1 MQITLLTTALA
12 ILGTASAAATN
23 PPPSYGNN
31 PPPPPSYGGGKCVS
45 QKEGQDFLNKFIGVL
60 GRTDANYASTAQKI
74 IADDFVEYSN
84 SILSLQGLPI
94 SAPPGIAAATK
105 NDWIQGVTH
114 APAFSGIKTL
124 EVIVTC
130 DRIVWY
136 WVFTG
141 IGSAKYPAAGFNLF
155 HLKRKGP
162 QLQVEKLYLEFDSI
176 AWGLDTGIKVTYPNG
191 TTVPGGK

>member
-1 MQITLLTTALA
+1 MKITILTTALA
-12 ILGTASAAATN
+12 MLCTASAAATN
-23 PPPSYGNN
+23 NN
-31 PPPPPSYGGGKCVS
+31 PPPSYGGGKCVS
-45 QKEGQDFLNKFIGVL
+45 QQEGQNFLQKFIGVL
-60 GRTDANYASTAQKI
+60 GRTDPNYAATAQKI

-84 SILSLQGLPI
+84 SILSLQGLPL
-94 SAPPGIAAATK
+94 SAPLGIAAPFKDA
-105 NDWIQGVTH
+105 WIQGVTQ

-141 IGSAKYPAAGFNLF
+141 IGSAKHPAAGFNLF

-162 QLQVEKLYLEFDSI
+162 QLQVEKLFLEFDSI
-176 AWGLDTGIKVTYPNG
+176 AWGLDTGIQVTYPNG
-191 TTVPGGK
+191 TVLPPK